1 MLSLLHFNRISII
14 ERDLGRF
21 FGRNVSAKVGGNEG
35 MGELIGICSEVV
47 GTERGRKWIWTGEL
61 GLQVDDDG
69 LPADIVFLES
79 LIFIE

>member
-1 MLSLLHFNRISII
+1 VLSWLHFNRIAII
-14 ERDLGRF
+14 ERDFGGLS
-21 FGRNVSAKVGGNEG
+21 GRNVSVQVGGTEG
-35 MGELIGICSEVV
+35 IDKLIGSCSEVV
-47 GTERGRKWIWTGEL
+47 GTERDRKQIWTSKL